1 MIQQL
6 PRYGA
11 RALSMAL
18 HPLILPLYLL
28 AMLFTQTAFSLFPNG
43 AKWYL
48 GGAVILYGV
57 VIPMVSVA
65 LLRWKGL
72 LKDWKLHTR
81 KERILPLLVGA
92 VSYFVCAIVIARV
105 PQADFLRKFVLA
117 AACCEL
123 MCLLVSLEW
132 KISLHLTGMGA
143 AVALLVVLNILGLSQ
158 LFPML
163 LMTIL
168 AAGLLASARL
178 YLGYHNIWQVL
189 AGFFGGFLLMWEVL
203 MWL

>member
-1 MIQQL
+1 
-6 PRYGA
+6 
-11 RALSMAL
+11 MAL
-18 HPLILPLYLL
+18 HPLILPLYFL

-57 VIPMVSVA
+57 VIPMVAVA

-72 LKDWKLHTR
+72 LKDLRLHNR

-92 VSYFVCAIVIARV
+92 VSYLVCAIVVARV
-105 PQADFLRKFVLA
+105 SQADFLRKFVLG
-117 AACCEL
+117 AACCEIL
-123 MCLLVSLEW
+123 CLVVSFEW

-143 AVALLVVLNILGLSQ
+143 AVALLVALNILGLSQ

-163 LMTIL
+163 IATIL
-168 AAGLLASARL
+168 SAGLLASGRL
-178 YLGYHNIWQVL
+178 YLGYHNIWQIL
-189 AGFFGGFLLMWEVL
+189 AGFFGGFILMWVVL
-203 MWL
+203 MWF